1 MPRLAPKLLELEKE
15 EKEELEKIL
24 ARHSTSQ
31 QVAKRAKIILM
42 ASEGKNHRT
51 IAREL
56 NISRKMAR
64 LWRERWLK
72 LKQKDISV
80 SERLMDAPR
89 SGKPTQ
95 FTTEQVLQLFT
106 IACEPPDK
114 YGRPI
119 SHWSARELAEEMSKQ
134 KIVESISPRHVARLL
149 SEASLKPHLSEY
161 WLNPP
166 PMKNLTRKSKKSVNY
181 IDKQLRSQPNKRE
194 SSALMK

>member
-31 QVAKRAKIILM
+31 QVAKRAKIIVM

-51 IAREL
+51 IARAL

-64 LWRERWLK
+64 LWRDRWLE

-80 SERLMDAPR
+80 VKRLMDAPR

-95 FTTEQVLQLFT
+95 FTTEQVLQLFA
-106 IACEPPDK
+106 IACESPDK

-119 SHWSARELAEEMSKQ
+119 SHWTARELAEEMIEQ

-166 PMKNLTRKSKKSVNY
+166 PTKNLTKKSKISANY
-181 IDKQLRSQPNKRE
+181 IDKQSISEQKKRE
-194 SSALMK
+194 SSALMR

>member
-1 MPRLAPKLLELEKE
+1 
-15 EKEELEKIL
+15 
-24 ARHSTSQ
+24 
-31 QVAKRAKIILM
+31 M

-51 IAREL
+51 IARAL
-56 NISRKMAR
+56 NMSRKMAR
-64 LWRERWLK
+64 LWRERWLD
-72 LKQKDISV
+72 LKQKDV
-80 SERLMDAPR
+80 SIAERLMDAPR

-95 FTTEQVLQLFT
+95 LTTEQVLQLFV

-119 SHWSARELAEEMSKQ
+119 SHWTARELAEEMSKQ

-166 PMKNLTRKSKKSVNY
+166 PTKNLTRKSKKSVNY
-181 IDKQLRSQPNKRE
+181 IDKQKILEPNKRK
-194 SSALMK
+194 SSALMR

>member
-1 MPRLAPKLLELEKE
+1 
-15 EKEELEKIL
+15 
-24 ARHSTSQ
+24 
-31 QVAKRAKIILM
+31 M

-51 IAREL
+51 IARAL
-56 NISRKMAR
+56 NMSRKMAR
-64 LWRERWLK
+64 LWRERWLD
-72 LKQKDISV
+72 LKQKDV
-80 SERLMDAPR
+80 SIAERLMDAPR

-95 FTTEQVLQLFT
+95 LTTEQVLQLFV

-119 SHWSARELAEEMSKQ
+119 SHWTARELAEEMSKQ

-166 PMKNLTRKSKKSVNY
+166 PRRK
-181 IDKQLRSQPNKRE
+181 I
-194 SSALMK
+194 

>member
-1 MPRLAPKLLELEKE
+1 MPRLAPKPLELEKV

-42 ASEGKNHRT
+42 ASQGKNHRT

-64 LWRERWLK
+64 LWRERWLQ
-72 LKQKDISV
+72 LKEKDVSV
-80 SERLMDAPR
+80 KERLMDAARP
-89 SGKPTQ
+89 GKPTQ
-95 FTTEQVLQLFT
+95 FTTEQVLQLFA
-106 IACEPPDK
+106 IACESPEK
-114 YGRPI
+114 YDRPI
-119 SHWSARELAEEMSKQ
+119 SHWTSTELAEEMVKQ

-166 PMKNLTRKSKKSVNY
+166 RQKV
-181 IDKQLRSQPNKRE
+181 
-194 SSALMK
+194 

>member
-1 MPRLAPKLLELEKE
+1 
-15 EKEELEKIL
+15 
-24 ARHSTSQ
+24 
-31 QVAKRAKIILM
+31 M

-51 IAREL
+51 IARAL
-56 NISRKMAR
+56 NMSRKMAR
-64 LWRERWLK
+64 LWRERWLD
-72 LKQKDISV
+72 LKQKDV
-80 SERLMDAPR
+80 SIAERLMDAPR

-95 FTTEQVLQLFT
+95 LTTEQVLQLFV

-119 SHWSARELAEEMSKQ
+119 SHWTARELAEEMSKQ

-166 PMKNLTRKSKKSVNY
+166 PTKNLTRKSKKSVNY
-181 IDKQLRSQPNKRE
+181 IDQQKILEPNKRK
-194 SSALMK
+194 SSALMR